1 MMCYIKVFIILAF
14 ISVSLACS
22 NEGSTVN
29 MKEEK
34 VPTIIQKT
42 FDITIQPQINSLNKV
57 KALEGKL
64 KKIEAE
70 RLKSMKEFGQ

>member
-1 MMCYIKVFIILAF
+1 MIDVKYLLILAF
-14 ISVSLACS
+14 ITVSVACS

-34 VPTIIQKT
+34 APNIIQKT
-42 FDITIQPQINSLNKV
+42 FDVTIQPQINSLNKA

-64 KKIEAE
+64 KKIEEE
-70 RLKSMKEFGQ
+70 RLKMMEGFE

>member
-1 MMCYIKVFIILAF
+1 MCYTKYFLILAF

-22 NEGSTVN
+22 NEDSTVN

-34 VPTIIQKT
+34 APSIIQKT
-42 FDITIQPQINSLNKV
+42 FDITIQPQINSLNKA

-64 KKIEAE
+64 KKNEAE
-70 RLKSMKEFGQ
+70 RLKTIEGFEQ

>member
-1 MMCYIKVFIILAF
+1 MFDLKVLIILAF
-14 ISVSLACS
+14 ITVSVACS

-34 VPTIIQKT
+34 APNIIQKT
-42 FDITIQPQINSLNKV
+42 FDMTIQPQINSLNKV

-70 RLKSMKEFGQ
+70 RLKTMEGFE